1 MLIPIALGN
10 PLLLWFRFPH
20 LSASDPSP
28 AYYVAFPSPRLAD
41 TLQKTPVVWQP
52 YPSFREST
60 VASQLSVNLPFP
72 FPFPY
77 PCSRRC
83 PCPLRLRPLLL
94 SLELLLQQFPYCCCI
109 SCFRCH
115 YYPTTNATIAIT
127 TATATSIATT
137 TAATATTAT
146 TATMTFYYPVS
157 CDHNGDHWY
166 YFTEPAHAPVTT
178 DASTADAAPLPQLL
192 LLL

>member
-1 MLIPIALGN
+1 MITCTL
-10 PLLLWFRFPH
+10 
-20 LSASDPSP
+20 DPRS
-28 AYYVAFPSPRLAD
+28 
-41 TLQKTPVVWQP
+41 T
-52 YPSFREST
+52 ST
-60 VASQLSVNLPFP
+60 VPNLLSGSCTPSKSGSTTTSHDHLP

-94 SLELLLQQFPYCCCI
+94 SLELLLQQFPYCCCT

-166 YFTEPAHAPVTT
+166 YFTKPAYAPVTT